1 MKTDTSQ
8 VMNVDCLFYHTIDYI
23 ADDWRQQK
31 ALAINYKNQ
40 YLKHEQSVKLQI
52 YTFRNLYLNYVHMNK
67 A

>member
-31 ALAINYKNQ
+31 ALAINYK
-40 YLKHEQSVKLQI
+40 KSVPQARTKRK
-52 YTFRNLYLNYVHMNK
+52 TTNLHFSKPIFELCSYE
-67 A
+67 